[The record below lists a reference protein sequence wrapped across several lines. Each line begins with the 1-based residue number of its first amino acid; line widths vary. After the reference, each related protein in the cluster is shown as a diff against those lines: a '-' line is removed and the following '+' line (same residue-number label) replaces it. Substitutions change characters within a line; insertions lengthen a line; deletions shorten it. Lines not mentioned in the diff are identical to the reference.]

1 MKKIFILI
9 AFVQFQFI
17 YSQIIVSDYP
27 LSKIIEETSGL
38 EIIGDYFIT
47 HNDSKGYPILYYLSK
62 EGKIIKRREVKSAVN
77 KDWED
82 ITKDDKYIYISDTGN
97 NYSNRKDLKIY
108 KIPINENSAEKTQ
121 IISFNYPEQD
131 SFKINT
137 NTIFDAEGLI
147 SIDDKLLIFTK
158 NRKKKITE
166 IYSIPKIQGDYRAKK
181 IKTLN
186 VNSII
191 TGADYNSD
199 FKLLALTSTI
209 DFTEY
214 YLITVSDFN
223 LYSNNDYQINMIKI
237 PIGKTQVEAVKII
250 DKNNFWITSEDES
263 GKKYARL
270 LRLKI

>member
-1 MKKIFILI
+1 MKKIFII
-9 AFVQFQFI
+9 ITFVQFQFT
-17 YSQIIVSDYP
+17 YSQIIVEDYP

-62 EGKIIKRREVKSAVN
+62 DGEIIKERKVESAVN

-108 KIPINENSAEKTQ
+108 KIPINEDSAEKTQ
-121 IISFNYPEQD
+121 IISFDYPEQE

-158 NRKKKITE
+158 NRQEKITE

-214 YLITVSDFN
+214 YVITINDFN
-223 LYSNNDYQINMIKI
+223 LYSNKGYQISMVKI
-237 PIGKTQVEAVKII
+237 PIGKTQVEAIKII
-250 DKNNFWITSEDES
+250 DENNFWITSEDES

>member
-108 KIPINENSAEKTQ
+108 KIPINEDSTEKTQ
-121 IISFNYPEQD
+121 IISFDYPEQD

-223 LYSNNDYQINMIKI
+223 IYSNNDYQINMIKI

-263 GKKYARL
+263 GTKHARL

>member
-1 MKKIFILI
+1 MF
-9 AFVQFQFI
+9 
-17 YSQIIVSDYP
+17 
-27 LSKIIEETSGL
+27 LSL
-38 EIIGDYFIT
+38 IIGDYFIT
-47 HNDSKGYPILYYLSK
+47 HNDSEGDPIIYYLSK
-62 EGKIIKRREVKSAVN
+62 DGGIIKERRVESAVN

-82 ITKDDKYIYISDTGN
+82 ITKDDKYIYILDAGN

-108 KIPINENSAEKTQ
+108 KIPINEDSSEKTQ
-121 IISFNYPEQD
+121 IISFDYPEQD

-158 NRKKKITE
+158 NRGGITE

-214 YLITVSDFN
+214 YIITINDFN
-223 LYSNNDYQINMIKI
+223 LSSTKGYKINMIKI
-237 PIGKTQVEAVKII
+237 PIGKTQVEAIKII
-250 DKNNFWITSEDES
+250 DKNNFWITSEDEN

>member
-9 AFVQFQFI
+9 ALVQFQST
-17 YSQIIVSDYP
+17 YSQIIVDDYP

-158 NRKKKITE
+158 NRKKK
-166 IYSIPKIQGDYRAKK
+166 
-181 IKTLN
+181 
-186 VNSII
+186 
-191 TGADYNSD
+191 
-199 FKLLALTSTI
+199 
-209 DFTEY
+209 
-214 YLITVSDFN
+214 
-223 LYSNNDYQINMIKI
+223 
-237 PIGKTQVEAVKII
+237 
-250 DKNNFWITSEDES
+250 
-263 GKKYARL
+263 
-270 LRLKI
+270 

>member
-1 MKKIFILI
+1 MKKIFIVI
-9 AFVQFQFI
+9 AFVQFQFT

-38 EIIGDYFIT
+38 EIIGDYLIT
-47 HNDSKGYPILYYLSK
+47 HNDSGGYPILYYLSK
-62 EGKIIKRREVKSAVN
+62 EGEIVKKREVESAVN

-82 ITKDDKYIYISDTGN
+82 ISKDDKYIYISDTGN
-97 NYSNRKDLKIY
+97 NYSKRKDLKIY
-108 KIPINENSAEKTQ
+108 KIPIDENSAEKTQ

-131 SFKINT
+131 SFKQNT

-158 NRKKKITE
+158 NREKKITE

-214 YLITVSDFN
+214 YLITISDFN
-223 LYSNNDYQINMIKI
+223 LYSNKDYQINMIKI
-237 PIGKTQVEAVKII
+237 PIGKTQVEAIKII

-263 GKKYARL
+263 GTKYARL